1 MTVEANAN
9 TVNKKTDSRN
19 LANKLVKRRE
29 IKLVKKLVKVKR
41 GWMERITFGKERR
54 VRLGF

>member
-29 IKLVKKLVKVKR
+29 SKLVKKLVKVKR
-41 GWMERITFGKERR
+41 GWME
-54 VRLGF
+54 

>member
-9 TVNKKTDSRN
+9 TLNKKTDSRN

-29 IKLVKKLVKVKR
+29 SKLVKKPSK
-41 GWMERITFGKERR
+41 GKARMDGKNYLR
-54 VRLGF
+54 

>member
-29 IKLVKKLVKVKR
+29 SKLVKKN
-41 GWMERITFGKERR
+41 
-54 VRLGF
+54 